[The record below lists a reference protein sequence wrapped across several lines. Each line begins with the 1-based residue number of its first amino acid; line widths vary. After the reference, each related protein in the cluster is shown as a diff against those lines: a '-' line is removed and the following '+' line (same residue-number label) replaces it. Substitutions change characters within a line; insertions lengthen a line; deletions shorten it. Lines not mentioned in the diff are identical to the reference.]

1 MERVLE
7 FLKNVQAGGRYSSPA
22 WSLRTG
28 LSLMDVMIMAMFW
41 DRHLPQ
47 TLSPENKAGVVENKG
62 LPVVE
67 PAPLSGFFFVNAE
80 QEPGLAES

>member
-7 FLKNVQAGGRYSSPA
+7 FLKMFKLGGKYSIPA
-22 WSLRTG
+22 RSLRPE
-28 LSLMDVMIMAMFW
+28 LWLVDVVIMAMFW

-47 TLSPENKAGVVENKG
+47 TLFPENNAGVVENKG

-67 PAPLSGFFFVNAE
+67 PAPLS
-80 QEPGLAES
+80 